1 MTAKEIVLIGAGGH
15 AKSCIEVIESTGEY
29 SIAQVVGQETDLGL
43 HILGHEVRHTDAD
56 LVNLKEKYDF
66 ALIGIGQIHNPET
79 RIKLFSTL
87 SEIGFKLP
95 IIISKTAT
103 VSQFAQIGKGSIV
116 MHGAIL
122 NADCV
127 IGENVI
133 LNSSSLIEHDAKIGD
148 HCHVATRVTV
158 NGGTKIGKRTFL
170 GSGTVVRNG
179 IEIGDNSF
187 VGMGSV
193 VSKSLAANSVYKMDV

>member
-1 MTAKEIVLIGAGGH
+1 MIAKEIILIGTGGH

-29 SIAQVVGQETDLGL
+29 SIAQVIGQEADLGSL
-43 HILGHEVRHTDAD
+43 VLGHEVRHTDAD
-56 LVNLKEKYDF
+56 LVNLKDKYDF
-66 ALIGIGQIHNPET
+66 AFIGVGQIRNPDM
-79 RIKLFSTL
+79 RIKLFLTL
-87 SEIGFKLP
+87 SKIGFKLP
-95 IIISKTAT
+95 TIISKTAI
-103 VSQFAQIGKGSIV
+103 VSEFAQIGKGSIV

-133 LNSSSLIEHDAKIGD
+133 INSASLIEHDANIGN
-148 HCHVATRVTV
+148 HCHIATRVTV
-158 NGGTKIGKRTFL
+158 NGGAQIGERTFL

-179 IEIGDNSF
+179 IDVGSNSF

-193 VSKSLAANSVYKMDV
+193 VSKSLPSKSVYKEDL

>member
-1 MTAKEIVLIGAGGH
+1 VTPKEIVLIGAGGH

-29 SIAQVVGQETDLGL
+29 SVAQIVGQETDLGL
-43 HILGHEVRHTDAD
+43 RILGHEVRYTDAD
-56 LVNLKEKYDF
+56 LVNLKERYDF
-66 ALIGIGQIHNPET
+66 ALIGIGQIRDPEI
-79 RIKLFSTL
+79 RIKLFLTL

-95 IIISKTAT
+95 TIISKTAT
-103 VSQFAQIGKGSIV
+103 VSEFAQIGKGSIV

-127 IGENVI
+127 IGQNVI
-133 LNSSSLIEHDAKIGD
+133 VNSSSLIEHDAKISD
-148 HCHVATRVTV
+148 HCHVATSVTV
-158 NGGTKIGKRTFL
+158 NGGAKIGERTFL
-170 GSGTVVRNG
+170 GSGTIVRNG

-193 VSKSLAANSVYKMDV
+193 VSKSLASNSFYKVDL